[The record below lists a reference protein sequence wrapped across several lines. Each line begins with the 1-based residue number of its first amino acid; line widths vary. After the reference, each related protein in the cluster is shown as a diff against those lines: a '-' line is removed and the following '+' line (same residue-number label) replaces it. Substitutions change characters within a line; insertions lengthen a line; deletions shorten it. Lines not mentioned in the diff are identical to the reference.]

1 MVDIS
6 TSLLSV
12 KKEKIIDTVYKLED
26 ANTNY
31 FHIDVMDGEFVEND
45 THDIM
50 LEYCEYLNNI
60 TKIPL
65 DIHLMV
71 KDVKNFV
78 DSYLIFNPNI
88 ITFHC
93 EACKNKEEVMNLIN
107 YIKEKGRRVGISIKP
122 ETDVKEILE
131 FLPYVHVVLV
141 MTVEPGKGGQELIL
155 PTIEKIKEL
164 KYPFMLKPVSEGS
177 SIGMYKVNNPEEMA
191 ECFDKSA
198 KYGQDVMV
206 EEFIQGK
213 GLTVGVLE
221 DGDKMFATEIIE
233 FRTKTEWYDYEA
245 KYTAGMTEFIIP
257 AELSEEMTKK
267 VKQIAVD
274 AFKACDCRGVSRVDF
289 MVADDKAYVLEINTS
304 PGMTDLSDLPAQ
316 SNAMGIDYDTLVQ
329 IILNGA
335 GLNK

>member
-1 MVDIS
+1 MGYD
-6 TSLLSV
+6 V
-12 KKEKIIDTVYKLED
+12 KQKIDTNAKIAVLMGGPSNEAEISRRSGKNIFKALQNLGYKNAELIEVD
-26 ANTNY
+26 KNIAATLRTKN
-31 FHIDVMDGEFVEND
+31 IEFVYNAMHGRFGED
-45 THDIM
+45 GCIQGM
-50 LEYCEYLNNI
+50 LEVMGIPYTGCGVMASSVCMNKEYTKNI
-60 TKIPL
+60 LKEAGIPL
-65 DIHLMV
+65 IKSV
-71 KDVKNFV
+71 
-78 DSYLIFNPNI
+78 LI
-88 ITFHC
+88 
-93 EACKNKEEVMNLIN
+93 K
-107 YIKEKGRRVGISIKP
+107 KGEDYK
-122 ETDVKEILE
+122 
-131 FLPYVHVVLV
+131 
-141 MTVEPGKGGQELIL
+141 
-155 PTIEKIKEL
+155 EKIKEL

-177 SIGMYKVNNPEEMA
+177 SIGMYKVNNPEEMV
-191 ECFDKSA
+191 ECFEKSA

-267 VKQIAVD
+267 VKKIAVD

>member
-1 MVDIS
+1 MGYD
-6 TSLLSV
+6 V
-12 KKEKIIDTVYKLED
+12 KQKIDTNAKIAVLMGGPSSEAEISRRSGKNIFKALQNLGYKNAELIEVD
-26 ANTNY
+26 ENIAATLRTKN
-31 FHIDVMDGEFVEND
+31 IEFVYNAMHGRFGED
-45 THDIM
+45 GCIQGM
-50 LEYCEYLNNI
+50 LEVMGIPYTGCGVMASSVCMNKEYTKNI
-60 TKIPL
+60 LKEAGIPL
-65 DIHLMV
+65 IKSV
-71 KDVKNFV
+71 
-78 DSYLIFNPNI
+78 LI
-88 ITFHC
+88 
-93 EACKNKEEVMNLIN
+93 K
-107 YIKEKGRRVGISIKP
+107 KGEDYK
-122 ETDVKEILE
+122 
-131 FLPYVHVVLV
+131 
-141 MTVEPGKGGQELIL
+141 
-155 PTIEKIKEL
+155 EKIKEL

-233 FRTKTEWYDYEA
+233 FRTKTEGYDYEA
-245 KYTAGMTEFIIP
+245 KYTAGLTKFIIP

>member
-1 MVDIS
+1 MGYD
-6 TSLLSV
+6 V
-12 KKEKIIDTVYKLED
+12 KQKIDTNAKIAVLMGGPSSEAEISRRSGKNVFKALQNLGYKNAELIEVD
-26 ANTNY
+26 ENIAATLRTKN
-31 FHIDVMDGEFVEND
+31 IEFVYNAMHGRFGED
-45 THDIM
+45 GCIQGM
-50 LEYCEYLNNI
+50 LEVMGIPYTGCGVMASSVCMNKEYTKNI
-60 TKIPL
+60 LKEAGIPL
-65 DIHLMV
+65 IKSV
-71 KDVKNFV
+71 
-78 DSYLIFNPNI
+78 LI
-88 ITFHC
+88 
-93 EACKNKEEVMNLIN
+93 K
-107 YIKEKGRRVGISIKP
+107 KGEDYK
-122 ETDVKEILE
+122 
-131 FLPYVHVVLV
+131 
-141 MTVEPGKGGQELIL
+141 
-155 PTIEKIKEL
+155 EKIKEL

-191 ECFDKSA
+191 ECFEKSA

-221 DGDKMFATEIIE
+221 DGDMMFATEIIE

>member
-1 MVDIS
+1 MGYD
-6 TSLLSV
+6 V
-12 KKEKIIDTVYKLED
+12 KQKIDTNAKIAVLMGGPSSEAEISRRSGKNVFKALQNLGYKNAELIEVD
-26 ANTNY
+26 ENIAATLRTKN
-31 FHIDVMDGEFVEND
+31 IEFVYNAMHGRFGED
-45 THDIM
+45 GCIQGM
-50 LEYCEYLNNI
+50 LEVMGIPYTGCGVMASSVCMNKEYTKNI
-60 TKIPL
+60 LKEAGIPL
-65 DIHLMV
+65 IKSV
-71 KDVKNFV
+71 
-78 DSYLIFNPNI
+78 LI
-88 ITFHC
+88 
-93 EACKNKEEVMNLIN
+93 K
-107 YIKEKGRRVGISIKP
+107 KGEDYK
-122 ETDVKEILE
+122 
-131 FLPYVHVVLV
+131 
-141 MTVEPGKGGQELIL
+141 
-155 PTIEKIKEL
+155 EKIKEL

-177 SIGMYKVNNPEEMA
+177 SIGMYKVNNPEEMV
-191 ECFDKSA
+191 ECFEKSA

-221 DGDKMFATEIIE
+221 DGDMMFATEIIE

>member
-1 MVDIS
+1 MGYD
-6 TSLLSV
+6 V
-12 KKEKIIDTVYKLED
+12 KQKIDTNAKIAVLMGGPSNEAEISRRSGKNIFKALQNLGYKNAELIEVD
-26 ANTNY
+26 ENIAATLRTKN
-31 FHIDVMDGEFVEND
+31 IEFVYNAMHGRFGED
-45 THDIM
+45 GCIQGM
-50 LEYCEYLNNI
+50 LEVMGIPYTGCGVMASSVCMNKEYTKNI
-60 TKIPL
+60 LKEAGIPL
-65 DIHLMV
+65 IKSV
-71 KDVKNFV
+71 
-78 DSYLIFNPNI
+78 LI
-88 ITFHC
+88 
-93 EACKNKEEVMNLIN
+93 K
-107 YIKEKGRRVGISIKP
+107 KGEDYK
-122 ETDVKEILE
+122 
-131 FLPYVHVVLV
+131 
-141 MTVEPGKGGQELIL
+141 
-155 PTIEKIKEL
+155 EKIKEL
-164 KYPFMLKPVSEGS
+164 EYPFMLKPVSEGS

-191 ECFDKSA
+191 ECFEKSA

-221 DGDKMFATEIIE
+221 DGDMMFATEIIE

>member
-1 MVDIS
+1 MGYD
-6 TSLLSV
+6 V
-12 KKEKIIDTVYKLED
+12 KQKIDTNAKIAVLMGGPSSEAEISRRSGKNVFKALQNLGYKNAELIEVD
-26 ANTNY
+26 ANIAATLRTKN
-31 FHIDVMDGEFVEND
+31 IEFVYNAMHGRFGED
-45 THDIM
+45 GCIQGM
-50 LEYCEYLNNI
+50 LEVMGIPYTGCGVMASSVCMNKEYTKNI
-60 TKIPL
+60 LKEAGIPL
-65 DIHLMV
+65 IKSV
-71 KDVKNFV
+71 
-78 DSYLIFNPNI
+78 LI
-88 ITFHC
+88 
-93 EACKNKEEVMNLIN
+93 K
-107 YIKEKGRRVGISIKP
+107 KGEDYK
-122 ETDVKEILE
+122 
-131 FLPYVHVVLV
+131 
-141 MTVEPGKGGQELIL
+141 
-155 PTIEKIKEL
+155 EKIKEL

-177 SIGMYKVNNPEEMA
+177 SIGMYKVNNPEELA
-191 ECFDKSA
+191 ECFEKSA

-221 DGDKMFATEIIE
+221 DGDMMFATEIIE

>member
-1 MVDIS
+1 MGYV
-6 TSLLSV
+6 V
-12 KKEKIIDTVYKLED
+12 KQKIDTNAKIAVLMGGPSSEAEISRRSGKNVFKALQNLGYKNAELIEVD
-26 ANTNY
+26 ENIAATLRTKN
-31 FHIDVMDGEFVEND
+31 IEFVYNAMHGRFGED
-45 THDIM
+45 GCIQGM
-50 LEYCEYLNNI
+50 LEVMGIPYTGCGVMASSVCMNKEYTKNI
-60 TKIPL
+60 LKEAGIPL
-65 DIHLMV
+65 IKSV
-71 KDVKNFV
+71 
-78 DSYLIFNPNI
+78 LI
-88 ITFHC
+88 
-93 EACKNKEEVMNLIN
+93 K
-107 YIKEKGRRVGISIKP
+107 KGEDYK
-122 ETDVKEILE
+122 
-131 FLPYVHVVLV
+131 
-141 MTVEPGKGGQELIL
+141 
-155 PTIEKIKEL
+155 EKIKEL

-191 ECFDKSA
+191 ECFEKSA

-221 DGDKMFATEIIE
+221 DGDMMFATEIIE